1 MLCKCADWQ
10 KFFHNQLLVERKIP
24 TRLRNFN
31 QINLYAIHKM
41 HFTLYNGDISKKEA
55 IAMEMT
61 IGKRIAALRREKDL
75 KQDDLAQMLEVS
87 PQAVSKWEN
96 DQTCP
101 DISLL
106 PKLAK
111 ILGVTVDELLSGK
124 QELQPVVT
132 LVPEEQRKD
141 IKDMML
147 RIVVDSHDGDKV
159 RVNLPMALV
168 QVAMDMGMEMPQ
180 VSGNNALKGI
190 DWMQIMDLVRHG
202 AMGNLVEVE
211 SADGDAVRIFVE

>member
-1 MLCKCADWQ
+1 
-10 KFFHNQLLVERKIP
+10 
-24 TRLRNFN
+24 
-31 QINLYAIHKM
+31 
-41 HFTLYNGDISKKEA
+41 
-55 IAMEMT
+55 MEMT
-61 IGKRIAALRREKDL
+61 IGKRIAALRREKNL

-111 ILGVTVDELLSGK
+111 ILGESVDELLSGK

-132 LVPEEQRKD
+132 LVPEDQRKD
-141 IKDMML
+141 IKDMTL
-147 RIVVDSHDGDKV
+147 RIVVDSADGDKV

-168 QVAMDMGMEMPQ
+168 QLAMEMGMEMPQ
-180 VSGNNALKGI
+180 VSGNDALKGI
-190 DWMQIMDLVRHG
+190 DWAQVMELVRHG
-202 AMGNLVEVE
+202 AMGNLIEVE
-211 SADGDAVRIFVE
+211 SADGDVVRIFVE

>member
-1 MLCKCADWQ
+1 
-10 KFFHNQLLVERKIP
+10 
-24 TRLRNFN
+24 
-31 QINLYAIHKM
+31 
-41 HFTLYNGDISKKEA
+41 
-55 IAMEMT
+55 MEMT
-61 IGKRIAALRREKDL
+61 IGKRIAALRREKNL
-75 KQDDLAQMLEVS
+75 KQDVLAQMLEVS

-111 ILGVTVDELLSGK
+111 ILGVSVDELLSGK

-132 LVPEEQRKD
+132 LVPEDQRKD

-147 RIVVDSHDGDKV
+147 RIVVDSADGDKV

-168 QVAMDMGMEMPQ
+168 QLAMEMGMEMPQ
-180 VSGNNALKGI
+180 VSGNDALKGI
-190 DWMQIMDLVRHG
+190 DWAQVMDLVRHG

-211 SADGDAVRIFVE
+211 SADGDIVRIFVE

>member
-1 MLCKCADWQ
+1 
-10 KFFHNQLLVERKIP
+10 
-24 TRLRNFN
+24 
-31 QINLYAIHKM
+31 
-41 HFTLYNGDISKKEA
+41 
-55 IAMEMT
+55 MEMT
-61 IGKRIAALRREKDL
+61 IGKRIAALRREKNL

-111 ILGVTVDELLSGK
+111 ILGVSVDELLSGK

-132 LVPEEQRKD
+132 LVPEDQRKD

-147 RIVVDSHDGDKV
+147 RIVVDSAHGDKV
-159 RVNLPMALV
+159 RMNLPMALV
-168 QVAMDMGMEMPQ
+168 QLAMEMGMEMPQ
-180 VSGNNALKGI
+180 VSGNDALKDI
-190 DWMQIMDLVRHG
+190 DWAQVMELVRHG

-211 SADGDAVRIFVE
+211 SADGDIVRIFVE

>member
-1 MLCKCADWQ
+1 
-10 KFFHNQLLVERKIP
+10 
-24 TRLRNFN
+24 
-31 QINLYAIHKM
+31 
-41 HFTLYNGDISKKEA
+41 
-55 IAMEMT
+55 MEMT
-61 IGKRIAALRREKDL
+61 IGKRIAALRREKNL

-111 ILGVTVDELLSGK
+111 ILGVSVDELLSGK

-132 LVPEEQRKD
+132 LVPEDQRKD

-147 RIVVDSHDGDKV
+147 RIVVDSADGDKV

-168 QVAMDMGMEMPQ
+168 QLAMEMGMAMPQ
-180 VSGNNALKGI
+180 VSGNDALKDI
-190 DWMQIMDLVRHG
+190 DWAQVMELVHHG

-211 SADGDAVRIFVE
+211 SADGDIVRIFVE

>member
-1 MLCKCADWQ
+1 
-10 KFFHNQLLVERKIP
+10 
-24 TRLRNFN
+24 
-31 QINLYAIHKM
+31 
-41 HFTLYNGDISKKEA
+41 
-55 IAMEMT
+55 MEMT
-61 IGKRIAALRREKDL
+61 IGKRIAALRREKNL

-111 ILGVTVDELLSGK
+111 ILGVSVDELLSGK

-132 LVPEEQRKD
+132 LVPEDQRKD
-141 IKDMML
+141 IKDMVL
-147 RIVVDSHDGDKV
+147 RIVVDSADGDKV

-168 QVAMDMGMEMPQ
+168 QLAMEMGMEMPQ
-180 VSGNNALKGI
+180 VSGNDALKDI
-190 DWMQIMDLVRHG
+190 DWAQVMELVRHG
-202 AMGNLVEVE
+202 AMGNLIEVE
-211 SADGDAVRIFVE
+211 SADGDIVRIFVE

>member
-1 MLCKCADWQ
+1 
-10 KFFHNQLLVERKIP
+10 
-24 TRLRNFN
+24 
-31 QINLYAIHKM
+31 
-41 HFTLYNGDISKKEA
+41 
-55 IAMEMT
+55 MEMT
-61 IGKRIAALRREKDL
+61 IGKRIAALRREKNL

-96 DQTCP
+96 DQTYP

-111 ILGVTVDELLSGK
+111 ILGVSVDELLSGK

-132 LVPEEQRKD
+132 LVPEDQRKD
-141 IKDMML
+141 IKDMTL
-147 RIVVDSHDGDKV
+147 RIVVDSADGDKV

-168 QVAMDMGMEMPQ
+168 LLAMEMGMEMPQ
-180 VSGNNALKGI
+180 VSGNDALKDI
-190 DWMQIMDLVRHG
+190 DWAQVMDLVRHG

-211 SADGDAVRIFVE
+211 SADGDIVRIFVE

>member
-1 MLCKCADWQ
+1 
-10 KFFHNQLLVERKIP
+10 
-24 TRLRNFN
+24 
-31 QINLYAIHKM
+31 
-41 HFTLYNGDISKKEA
+41 
-55 IAMEMT
+55 MEMT
-61 IGKRIAALRREKDL
+61 IGKRIAALRREKNL

-111 ILGVTVDELLSGK
+111 ILGVSVDELLSGK

-132 LVPEEQRKD
+132 LVPEDQRKD
-141 IKDMML
+141 IKDMTL
-147 RIVVDSHDGDKV
+147 RIVVDSADGDKV

-168 QVAMDMGMEMPQ
+168 QLAMEMGMEMPQ
-180 VSGNNALKGI
+180 VSGNDALKSI
-190 DWMQIMDLVRHG
+190 DWAQVMDLARHG

-211 SADGDAVRIFVE
+211 SADGDIVRIFVE